1 MISLAQNSFM
11 AAVPPEALR
20 KSRVILWGTVVGVLP
35 IVLVRAA
42 VDFTGFRPSFWLDTG
57 LVLVLFL
64 YPLSFAYAVV
74 KHRVMEL
81 PVLLRRS
88 ARYVLVQRGFIVLTF
103 IVAASAIALFTHV
116 FSRFLRA
123 DTNIGM
129 AMSAVFGIVLVWTS
143 APLVKRGTMRID
155 RAFFR
160 GAYDSR
166 IILHDLAEKTRTAS
180 DRRQLATLIERHVS
194 EALHPK
200 TLACYLESGNGRLAA
215 ISGTFPAT
223 LETLSAS
230 APVFLELARR
240 GKTWE
245 VTSDPASAEELTT
258 LAPLAPE
265 CLVPIL
271 SRENNLIGMLV
282 LGQRLS
288 EEPYSGEDKRL
299 LDSVA
304 AQAGIALENIALA
317 EKMAERREAD
327 RRLAQEMEIAR
338 QVQARLFPQKPPAMR
353 TLEYTGGCIQARK
366 VGGDYYDFLE
376 LCPGRLAMV
385 LADIAGKGVSGAL
398 LMASLQA
405 NLRSQYALAV
415 DDLPRLLASV
425 NRLFYENSGDASY
438 ATLFFA
444 DYDDSSRKLRYANCG
459 HLPPLLLRASGS
471 SQDRVSETPKV
482 EWLSSTCTVV
492 GLFEAWQ
499 CEIAEVELAAG
510 DTLVLYTDGITEAEN
525 VDGEEFGASRLLDTL
540 GSHSHLPAVPLL
552 QAVVGAVQQFSGGS
566 EQQDDITLVIARSL
580 A

>member
-1 MISLAQNSFM
+1 MVAHLVGSRNSDLIEAAMKYALLALGMISLMQNSFM
-11 AAVPPEALR
+11 AAVPPEARR

-64 YPLSFAYAVV
+64 YPLSFAYSVV

-103 IVAASAIALFTHV
+103 IVAASAIALFTQV

-160 GAYDSR
+160 SAYDSR
-166 IILHDLAEKTRTAS
+166 IILHELAEKTRTVG

-200 TLACYLESGNGRLAA
+200 TLACYLESANGGLAA

-230 APVFLELARR
+230 APVFLELARC

-245 VTSDPASAEELTT
+245 VTSDPASAEELTA
-258 LAPLAPE
+258 LASLAPE

-317 EKMAERREAD
+317 EKMAERMEAD

-338 QVQARLFPQKPPAMR
+338 QVQARLLPAKA
-353 TLEYTGGCIQARK
+353 AR
-366 VGGDYYDFLE
+366 DE
-376 LCPGRLAMV
+376 NAR
-385 LADIAGKGVSGAL
+385 I
-398 LMASLQA
+398 
-405 NLRSQYALAV
+405 RRAV
-415 DDLPRLLASV
+415 
-425 NRLFYENSGDASY
+425 
-438 ATLFFA
+438 
-444 DYDDSSRKLRYANCG
+444 
-459 HLPPLLLRASGS
+459 
-471 SQDRVSETPKV
+471 
-482 EWLSSTCTVV
+482 
-492 GLFEAWQ
+492 
-499 CEIAEVELAAG
+499 
-510 DTLVLYTDGITEAEN
+510 
-525 VDGEEFGASRLLDTL
+525 ASRLAKWAETTTIFW
-540 GSHSHLPAVPLL
+540 SFAPAAWRWCWRILL
-552 QAVVGAVQQFSGGS
+552 VK
-566 EQQDDITLVIARSL
+566 EYL
-580 A
+580 APC